1 VRTGSFV
8 SRLGAV
14 IRGLR
19 LTPHRTWLTSFV
31 LVTAL
36 GGLWAIANPPFAAPD
51 EPAHVIR
58 ADALVHGQVTG
69 DEPTGRVEREL
80 RPVEESSRVV
90 RAPQIYRAVNG
101 PPCFAFEAGT
111 ATCLNILGPSR
122 DVDVVTY
129 EALQPPVYYAVT
141 GIVSWVFPAGS
152 GAVYL
157 MRVLNTLVTAALIA
171 TAVTA
176 LRRTP
181 SRTLVAAGLVVA
193 VTPMV
198 LFIGSAVNP
207 NGPEIA
213 ASIALWVC
221 GLALMS
227 EARTRVDN
235 GLVTAVGIAG
245 CVLALSRLLGP
256 LWFTLIALA
265 LLAGAS
271 RAALRN
277 LARSR
282 WARLWGALVAL
293 SAVAQMAWDVIVQPR
308 DATLVDRARSDL
320 TALEATQDA
329 IGSTFQWYREMIG
342 WFGWLDTPAPQLT
355 WLLWTAAIAFFV
367 LVAVAWADRRSV
379 TILLSLLAAVVV
391 VPIVIATTPY
401 RSAGTFWQGRY
412 TLPIAVGVPILAG
425 FALASSER
433 GRQLVTNRFLMT
445 VGVATGVA
453 HFLAFAQNL
462 RRYTVGY
469 DGDFQYWRDAQWL
482 PPVMPPLLLTLAFVA
497 ALVAFTAWMLWPDK
511 RHTSVETASGQIDTD
526 RASRRV

>member
-58 ADALVHGQVTG
+58 ADALAHGQVTG
-69 DEPTGRVEREL
+69 DNPMGSVERDL
-80 RPVEESSRVV
+80 RPVEESARVV

-101 PPCFAFEAGT
+101 PPCFAFGKVT
-111 ATCLNILGPSR
+111 AACLNILGPSR

-129 EALQPPVYYAVT
+129 EALQPPAYYAAIGT
-141 GIVSWVFPAGS
+141 ASWVFPPGS
-152 GAVYL
+152 GAVYF
-157 MRVLNTLVTAALIA
+157 MRLLSMLLTGALIA
-171 TAVTA
+171 TAITA

-181 SRTLVAAGLVVA
+181 SRTLVAAGLAVA

-198 LFIGSAVNP
+198 LFIGSVVNP

-213 ASIALWVC
+213 AAIALWVC

-235 GLVTAVGIAG
+235 ALLTAVGIAG

-256 LWFTLIALA
+256 LWLVLILLT
-265 LLAGAS
+265 LLAVAS

-282 WARLWGALVAL
+282 WARLWGTLVAL
-293 SAVAQMAWDVIVQPR
+293 SAVAQMTWDLIVQPR

-320 TALEATQDA
+320 TALEAIQDT

-367 LVAVAWADRRSV
+367 FVAIAWAGKRHAIV
-379 TILLSLLAAVVV
+379 LLGLLAGVIV

-401 RSAGTFWQGRY
+401 RAVGTFWQGRY
-412 TLPIAVGVPILAG
+412 TLPIAVGVPILAV
-425 FALASSER
+425 FALASSEQ
-433 GRQLVTNRFLMT
+433 GRQLVTIRFLLT
-445 VGVATGVA
+445 VGVATGIA
-453 HFLAFAQNL
+453 HVLAFAQNL

-469 DGDFQYWRDAQWL
+469 DGDFQYWKDAQWL
-482 PPVMPPLLLTLAFVA
+482 PPVLPPLVLTLAFVA
-497 ALVAFTAWMLWPDK
+497 AVGAFTLWLLWPETK
-511 RHTSVETASGQIDTD
+511 RSTSVGRAADQTTGASD
-526 RASRRV
+526 A